1 MFYKLVGSYMEYKL
15 YKVTFDTDPGGWK
28 SGDDRH
34 KLVLA
39 NSLEQAKDIAIK
51 GSWWYDFQR
60 EVEDDYDT
68 PYVETWRYNEDDTLF
83 DYTRYDE
90 KNGDI
95 RISVH
100 EIKFEGFEMRIDTIR
115 GHKINDILKNE

>member
-1 MFYKLVGSYMEYKL
+1 MSDYKL
-15 YKVTFDTDPGGWK
+15 YKVSFDVDPGGWK
-28 SGDDRH
+28 SGEDKH

-39 NSLEQAKDIAIK
+39 TSHEQAKDIAIK
-51 GSWWYDFQR
+51 GSWYYDFLR

-68 PYVETWRYNEDDTLF
+68 PYVYTWRYNEDDKLF

-90 KNGDI
+90 KKGEI
-95 RISVH
+95 HISVY

-115 GHKINDILKNE
+115 GHKINDILEDGK